1 MHKKSALRSH
11 YMKILLDAYGGDN
24 APKEIINGAILA
36 LYKYPNLQITLVGK
50 KEELERL
57 LQEKSYDKTRMDIL
71 PASEVIDCDDSPVT
85 AIRTKKDSSIVVSLD
100 NLKLGEYAGLVSAGS
115 TGAVLSGAV
124 LKLGRMANVSRPALS
139 PLLPTKNGGRVLL
152 IDGGANMDCKPI
164 NLCHFALMGST
175 FMHTMFGIETP
186 RVALLSVGTEDA
198 KGNQL
203 VLETFPMLK
212 ELNINFVGN
221 MEARDALSGQY
232 DVIVTDGYGGN
243 VLLKGME
250 GALKNLMTVLKESLT
265 ANLKTKIGALLIKK
279 SLKKELAKYD
289 YEQYGGAPL
298 LGTKQLVYKAHG
310 SAKAKQILAS
320 IEQVVDYANK
330 GLLDKLR
337 DTMQN
342 AIIKEKEEATTQ
354 EGDQTTQATEP
365 TTSE

>member
-1 MHKKSALRSH
+1 
-11 YMKILLDAYGGDN
+11 MKILVDAYGGDN
-24 APKEIINGAILA
+24 APQEIINGALLA
-36 LYKYPNLQITLVGK
+36 LYKYPELKITLVGK
-50 KEELERL
+50 EDELNNIL
-57 LQEKSYDKTRMDIL
+57 SEKSFDKNRLSII
-71 PASEVIDCDDSPVT
+71 PASEVIDCDDAPVN
-85 AIRTKKDSSIVVSLD
+85 AIRTKKDSSIVVALD
-100 NLKLGEYAGLVSAGS
+100 NLKTNEYDGLVSAGS

-124 LKLGRMANVSRPALS
+124 LKLGRLNNVSRPALA

-175 FMHTMFGIETP
+175 FMQTMYGIETP
-186 RVALLSVGTEDA
+186 RVALLSVGTEDT

-243 VLLKGME
+243 VLLKGIE
-250 GALKNLMTVLKESLT
+250 GALKNLMNVLKDALT
-265 ANLKTKIGALLIKK
+265 SSLKTKIGALLIKK
-279 SLKKELAKYD
+279 SLKKELKKYD

-298 LGTKQLVYKAHG
+298 LGTKQFVYKAHG

-320 IEQVVDYANK
+320 IEQVVEFSQK
-330 GLLDKLR
+330 GLLQKLK
-337 DTMQN
+337 DTMQQ
-342 AIIKEKEEATTQ
+342 IEQKEEVQQQTQ
-354 EGDQTTQATEP
+354 EQSRSSTEENTATNE
-365 TTSE
+365 